1 MHSPRLVLD
10 LHPCMLKHCPVSR
23 HHPPHLCCSWWS
35 LCPMG
40 YGDQLPLQYC
50 FFFLGPNGP
59 YELLPLLSWSLCI
72 ILLLLIFTCK
82 ELTIQDLDVGQNVII
97 GSWEKNIRLWH
108 INYKINFIRSTSEGY
123 TSCITLKTKGTLF
136 RAENC
141 QIYTNAADFIYCTL
155 KQELMVRQDAF

>member
-1 MHSPRLVLD
+1 MTNQHIFWHNLKLKLYVCKTNRKCLESITYLISTSMYLPSVDLLLFFFFIPLGLLVHSPRLVLD

-23 HHPPHLCCSWWS
+23 HHPPHLCSSWWS

-59 YELLPLLSWSLCI
+59 YAPLPLLSWRLCI

-97 GSWEKNIRLWH
+97 GSWEKTYDYGI
-108 INYKINFIRSTSEGY
+108 
-123 TSCITLKTKGTLF
+123 
-136 RAENC
+136 
-141 QIYTNAADFIYCTL
+141 
-155 KQELMVRQDAF
+155 